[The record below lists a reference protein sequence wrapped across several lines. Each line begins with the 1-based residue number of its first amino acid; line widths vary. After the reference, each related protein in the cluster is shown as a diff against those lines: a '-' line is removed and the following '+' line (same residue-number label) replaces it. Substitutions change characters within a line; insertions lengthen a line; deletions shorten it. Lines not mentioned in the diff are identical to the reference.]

1 MIGTE
6 HGLLNV
12 IIKINRGV
20 ILKDIGESFKEKR
33 EEIGITLEE
42 VSKDLGIKEVLLE
55 NLEEGNA
62 KVFKDILEIKD
73 TIESYSKYLG
83 LDTEKI
89 MDEYNDYLFE
99 KTSKISINDIKER
112 LEKTNKEKVVK
123 KIKSPYTKEMVD
135 FNKKYNIILIIVVFI
150 IILLFIL
157 FVLKKFIIG

>member
-1 MIGTE
+1 MKE
-6 HGLLNV
+6 
-12 IIKINRGV
+12 
-20 ILKDIGESFKEKR
+20 IGESFKEKR

-123 KIKSPYTKEMVD
+123 KIKSPYIKEMID

>member
-1 MIGTE
+1 M
-6 HGLLNV
+6 
-12 IIKINRGV
+12 
-20 ILKDIGESFKEKR
+20 KDIGESFKEKR

-99 KTSKISINDIKER
+99 KTSKISIDDIKER
-112 LEKTNKEKVVK
+112 LEKANKEKVVK
-123 KIKSPYTKEMVD
+123 KIKSPYTKEMID
-135 FNKKYNIILIIVVFI
+135 FNKKYNIILIVMVFI

>member
-1 MIGTE
+1 MKE
-6 HGLLNV
+6 
-12 IIKINRGV
+12 
-20 ILKDIGESFKEKR
+20 IGESFKEKR

-112 LEKTNKEKVVK
+112 LKEFKILEKQKEDNKIV
-123 KIKSPYTKEMVD
+123 SPYTIKRK
-135 FNKKYNIILIIVVFI
+135 NNNTKYIIIYIASIIVL
-150 IILLFIL
+150 ILLVFMII
-157 FVLKKFIIG
+157 KFITDRGMDAKVIHDNLIERRV

>member
-1 MIGTE
+1 MKE
-6 HGLLNV
+6 
-12 IIKINRGV
+12 
-20 ILKDIGESFKEKR
+20 IGESFKEKR

-112 LEKTNKEKVVK
+112 LEKTNKEKFVK
-123 KIKSPYTKEMVD
+123 KIKSPYTKEMID

>member
-1 MIGTE
+1 MKE
-6 HGLLNV
+6 
-12 IIKINRGV
+12 
-20 ILKDIGESFKEKR
+20 IGESFKEKR

-83 LDTEKI
+83 LDTKKI

-99 KTSKISINDIKER
+99 KTSKISIDDIKER

-123 KIKSPYTKEMVD
+123 KIKSPYTKEMID
-135 FNKKYNIILIIVVFI
+135 FNKKYNIILIVMVFI

>member
-1 MIGTE
+1 MSF
-6 HGLLNV
+6 NV

-99 KTSKISINDIKER
+99 KTSKISIDDIKER

-123 KIKSPYTKEMVD
+123 KIKSPYTKEMID
-135 FNKKYNIILIIVVFI
+135 FNKKYNIILIVMIFI

-157 FVLKKFIIG
+157 FVLNKFII

>member
-1 MIGTE
+1 MPSII
-6 HGLLNV
+6 LANV

>member
-1 MIGTE
+1 MLKCLKIFW
-6 HGLLNV
+6 N
-12 IIKINRGV
+12 II
-20 ILKDIGESFKEKR
+20 
-33 EEIGITLEE
+33 
-42 VSKDLGIKEVLLE
+42 
-55 NLEEGNA
+55 
-62 KVFKDILEIKD
+62 D

>member
-1 MIGTE
+1 MKE
-6 HGLLNV
+6 
-12 IIKINRGV
+12 
-20 ILKDIGESFKEKR
+20 IGESFKEKR

-89 MDEYNDYLFE
+89 MDEYKVGAIVIGLPKNMNNSLGFAAERTKEFVKVLNNTY
-99 KTSKISINDIKER
+99 DIPVYEQDER
-112 LEKTNKEKVVK
+112 LSSVTANNVLLQADISRKKRKSKVDTVAATVILQNYLDIRKGEKNGK
-123 KIKSPYTKEMVD
+123 
-135 FNKKYNIILIIVVFI
+135 
-150 IILLFIL
+150 
-157 FVLKKFIIG
+157 

>member
-1 MIGTE
+1 MKE
-6 HGLLNV
+6 
-12 IIKINRGV
+12 
-20 ILKDIGESFKEKR
+20 IGESFKEKR

-123 KIKSPYTKEMVD
+123 KIKSPYD
-135 FNKKYNIILIIVVFI
+135 HIVFQHN
-150 IILLFIL
+150 LLRRMKPGCFHM
-157 FVLKKFIIG
+157 

>member
-1 MIGTE
+1 MKE
-6 HGLLNV
+6 
-12 IIKINRGV
+12 
-20 ILKDIGESFKEKR
+20 IGESFKEKR

-112 LEKTNKEKVVK
+112 LEKTIKEKVVK
-123 KIKSPYTKEMVD
+123 KIKSPYTKEMID

>member
-1 MIGTE
+1 MKE
-6 HGLLNV
+6 
-12 IIKINRGV
+12 
-20 ILKDIGESFKEKR
+20 IGESFKEKR

-99 KTSKISINDIKER
+99 KTSKISIDDIKER

-123 KIKSPYTKEMVD
+123 KINSPYTKEMID
-135 FNKKYNIILIIVVFI
+135 FNKKYNIILIVIVFI

>member
-1 MIGTE
+1 M
-6 HGLLNV
+6 
-12 IIKINRGV
+12 
-20 ILKDIGESFKEKR
+20 KDIGESFKEKR

-123 KIKSPYTKEMVD
+123 KIKSTYTKEIVD
-135 FNKKYNIILIIVVFI
+135 YNKKYI
-150 IILLFIL
+150 II
-157 FVLKKFIIG
+157 

>member
-1 MIGTE
+1 MKE
-6 HGLLNV
+6 
-12 IIKINRGV
+12 
-20 ILKDIGESFKEKR
+20 IGESFKEKR

-123 KIKSPYTKEMVD
+123 KIKSKR
-135 FNKKYNIILIIVVFI
+135 
-150 IILLFIL
+150 
-157 FVLKKFIIG
+157 